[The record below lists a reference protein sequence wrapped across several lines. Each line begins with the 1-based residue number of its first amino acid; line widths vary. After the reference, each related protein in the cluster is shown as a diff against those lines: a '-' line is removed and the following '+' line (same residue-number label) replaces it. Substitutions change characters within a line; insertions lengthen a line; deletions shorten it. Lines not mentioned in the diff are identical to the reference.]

1 MYYFINWIYT
11 ADGYR
16 PILPEDLAFAMLAES
31 GTTSEGATF
40 ALFECELPEDSPAS
54 EAVEPVPARLAELEE
69 VLQRPK
75 FAQRL
80 SLAGVT
86 SPTLVLGYAAL
97 ARLVEPVEIAPV
109 ILADPD
115 DDAVLACAVAARA
128 EIIVSGDSHLLDLKD
143 YEGIPIMTAAHLLT
157 QITAEQNDET

>member
-1 MYYFINWIYT
+1 VRVVADTNTLVSGLLWHGNPRRVLDAARAGTLQMYTT
-11 ADGYR
+11 A
-16 PILPEDLAFAMLAES
+16 
-31 GTTSEGATF
+31 
-40 ALFECELPEDSPAS
+40 AL
-54 EAVEPVPARLAELEE
+54 LAELEE

-86 SPTLVLGYAAL
+86 SHTLVLGYAAL
-97 ARLVEPVEIAPV
+97 ARLVEPAEITSV

-143 YEGIPIMTAAHLLT
+143 YGGIPIVTAAHLLT
-157 QITAEQNDET
+157 RITSEQGDDA

>member
-1 MYYFINWIYT
+1 MRVVADTNTLVSGLLWHGNPRRVLDAARAGTLQIYT
-11 ADGYR
+11 TA
-16 PILPEDLAFAMLAES
+16 
-31 GTTSEGATF
+31 
-40 ALFECELPEDSPAS
+40 AL
-54 EAVEPVPARLAELEE
+54 LAELEE

-86 SPTLVLGYAAL
+86 SLTLVLGYAAL
-97 ARLVEPVEIAPV
+97 ARLVEPAEIAPV

-128 EIIVSGDSHLLDLKD
+128 EIIVSGDSHLLDLKE
-143 YEGIPIMTAAHLLT
+143 YEGILIVTAAHLLT
-157 QITAEQNDET
+157 RITPEQSGDT

>member
-1 MYYFINWIYT
+1 MRVVADTNTLVSGLLWHGNPRRVLDEARAGTQQMYTT
-11 ADGYR
+11 A
-16 PILPEDLAFAMLAES
+16 
-31 GTTSEGATF
+31 
-40 ALFECELPEDSPAS
+40 AL
-54 EAVEPVPARLAELEE
+54 LAELEE

-86 SPTLVLGYAAL
+86 SHTLVLGYAAL
-97 ARLVEPVEIAPV
+97 ARLVEPAEIAPV

-115 DDAVLACAVAARA
+115 DDAVLACAVAAGA

-143 YEGIPIMTAAHLLT
+143 YEGILIVTAAHLLT
-157 QITAEQNDET
+157 RITPEQSSDT